1 MYYEKYRA
9 ESSGVV
15 MGAVQ
20 ELRTHPCQVSSVF
33 EKLRDSTKWIRS
45 AQSDGEHEI

>member
-1 MYYEKYRA
+1 MSYEKDRA

-15 MGAVQ
+15 MGVVK
-20 ELRTHPCQVSSVF
+20 ELRTRPCQVSSVF
-33 EKLRDSTKWIRS
+33 EKLRESTKRIRS